1 MTIKLQ
7 TDHTYSGHLERLTIK
22 LYTEANFAHRKGLYG
37 LATILEKTAD
47 AAREWATEIKG
58 GPLDA

>member
-1 MTIKLQ
+1 MTIKSQ

-37 LATILEKTAD
+37 LASILEKTAQS
-47 AAREWATEIKG
+47 AESWAREIKG